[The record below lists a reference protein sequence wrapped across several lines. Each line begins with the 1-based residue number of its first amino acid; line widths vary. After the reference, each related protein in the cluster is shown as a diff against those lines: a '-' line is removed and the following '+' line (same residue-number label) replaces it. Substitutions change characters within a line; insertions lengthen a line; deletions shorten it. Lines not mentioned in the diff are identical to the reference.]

1 MKLAIILPGELRFES
16 KEHFDDFYDK
26 IKDFDVYISTYK
38 RCESICRMITPHY
51 TFVDEKKIED
61 ELMGFAKS
69 SNYYQHFPGRIWQY
83 LHLSNVLRQYKNE
96 LLQYDC
102 ILKFRTDIIFSKPNI
117 KELNDYTIY
126 ISTDLVFYGKS
137 AHFINVFE
145 NFFFDIK
152 NFYFDKVG
160 SYLPINYDNI
170 LNSDITCT
178 TQVMGLRYNWLVLP
192 KIINIKQHLFITQ
205 FDENFDQLKENIR
218 KHYDFLTVLN
228 SIVSNKN
235 VSNLEK
241 QIMNLSTEEK
251 KELQNYIFTT
261 YIYSFCLEEKW
272 NFSSE
277 QTLCLHVFNNS
288 FAKNL
293 NFNINEMHNRSTF
306 KWGLEL

>member
-16 KEHFDDFYDK
+16 KEHFDDFYEK

-38 RCESICRMITPHY
+38 RYESLCRMITPNY
-51 TFVDEKKIED
+51 TFVDDKNRED
-61 ELMGFAKS
+61 EILGFAKS
-69 SNYYQHFPGRIWQY
+69 MGRRTGMWQY
-83 LHLSNVLRQYKNE
+83 FHLSNVLRQYKNE

-102 ILKFRTDIIFSKPNI
+102 ILKLRTDIIFSKPNLG
-117 KELNDYTIY
+117 KVDDYTIY
-126 ISTDLVFYGKS
+126 LSTDFVFYGKS

-145 NFFFDIK
+145 NLFFDIK
-152 NFYFDKVG
+152 NYYFDKVG

-178 TQVMGLRYNWLVLP
+178 TQVMGLRYNWLILP
-192 KIINIKQHLFITQ
+192 KIINIKYHLFITQ

-218 KHYDFLTVLN
+218 KHYDFLTW
-228 SIVSNKN
+228 K
-235 VSNLEK
+235 
-241 QIMNLSTEEK
+241 
-251 KELQNYIFTT
+251 
-261 YIYSFCLEEKW
+261 
-272 NFSSE
+272 FSSE

>member
-1 MKLAIILPGELRFES
+1 MKLAIILTGELRFES
-16 KEHFDDFYDK
+16 KEHFDDFYEK

-38 RCESICRMITPHY
+38 RYESICRMITPHY
-51 TFVDEKKIED
+51 TFVDDKNRED
-61 ELMGFAKS
+61 EILGFAKS
-69 SNYYQHFPGRIWQY
+69 MGSRRLGLWQWFN
-83 LHLSNVLRQYKNE
+83 LSNILKQYKNE

-102 ILKFRTDIIFSKPNI
+102 ILKLRTDIIFSKPNLG
-117 KELNDYTIY
+117 KVDDYTIY
-126 ISTDLVFYGKS
+126 LSTDLVFYGKS
-137 AHFINVFE
+137 AHFINVFD
-145 NFFFDIK
+145 NYFFYMK

-178 TQVMGLRYNWLVLP
+178 TQVMGLRYNWLILP
-192 KIINIKQHLFITQ
+192 KIINIKYHLYITQ

-228 SIVSNKN
+228 CIVNNKN

-241 QIMNLSTEEK
+241 QIKNLSAEEK
-251 KELQNYIFTT
+251 EVLKNCVFTT
-261 YIYSFCLEEKW
+261 YIYSFCLEETWK
-272 NFSSE
+272 FSSE

-293 NFNINEMHNRSTF
+293 NFNINEMHNRATF